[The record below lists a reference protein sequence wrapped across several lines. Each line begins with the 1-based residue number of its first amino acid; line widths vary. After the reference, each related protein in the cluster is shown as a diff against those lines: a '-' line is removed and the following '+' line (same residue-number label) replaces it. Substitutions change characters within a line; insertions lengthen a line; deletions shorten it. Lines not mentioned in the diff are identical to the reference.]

1 MKVLVADK
9 FEQSGL
15 DGLNGLGVEVQYS
28 PDLADAA
35 LGEALKESQADVLV
49 VRSTKVTEAMMEGSK
64 LGVIIR
70 AGAGYNTIDVAAASN
85 RGILVTNCP
94 GKNSQAVAEL
104 AFGLI
109 LALDRHIPDNVAELR
124 SGKWNKKKYSKAKGV
139 YGRTL
144 GVIGMGK
151 ISQEMIPRAKAFG
164 MNVVAYSRW
173 MTPDIAAALGI
184 GRAASLEELA
194 AMSDVVSV
202 HVSLTPET
210 KNSLGEKFFSNM
222 KKGAYFVNTSRGEVV
237 DQSALLKAIEDKGIL
252 AGLDVFEDEPTG
264 GEGDYQGILKDNPN
278 VYCTHHIG
286 ASTDQAQEAVASETV
301 RIVREYKT
309 TGVVPNVVNIKKAEV
324 ATHLL
329 VVRHLDKV
337 GVLAHVLSVLKD
349 EGVSV
354 QEMENIILGGAKS
367 AIAQISLDKEPSPNA
382 LMKIKLNDN
391 IFDASVFP
399 IEKN

>member
-9 FEQSGL
+9 FEKSGL
-15 DGLNGLGVEVQYS
+15 DGLNALGVEVQYS
-28 PDLADAA
+28 PDLVDDALA
-35 LGEALKESQADVLV
+35 QALKDSQADVLV
-49 VRSTKVTEAMMEGSK
+49 VRSTKVTEDMMDGSK

-70 AGAGYNTIDVAAASN
+70 AGAGYNTIDVSAASN

-124 SGKWNKKKYSKAKGV
+124 EGKWNKKKFSKAKGL

-144 GVIGMGK
+144 GLIGMGK

-184 GRAASLEELA
+184 GRAATLEELG

-210 KNSLGEKFFSNM
+210 KNSLGAKFFASM
-222 KKGAYFVNTSRGEVV
+222 KLGAYFVNTSRGEVV
-237 DQSALLKAIEDKGIL
+237 DQISLLKAIEEKGIL
-252 AGLDVFEDEPTG
+252 AGLDVFADEPTG
-264 GEGDYQGILKDNPN
+264 AEGEYQGVLKGNPN

-286 ASTDQAQEAVASETV
+286 ASTDQAQEAVAAETV
-301 RIVREYKT
+301 RIVREYKN
-309 TGVVPNVVNIKKAEV
+309 TGVVPNVVNIKRAEV

-329 VVRHLDKV
+329 VVRHLDRV
-337 GVLAHVLSVLKD
+337 GVLAHVLGVLKD

-354 QEMENIILGGAKS
+354 QEMENIVLGGAKS

-382 LMKIKLNDN
+382 LLKIKLNEN
-391 IFDASVFP
+391 VFDASVFP
-399 IEKN
+399 IEKS

>member
-1 MKVLVADK
+1 MKVLVGDK

-15 DGLNGLGVEVQYS
+15 DGLKALGVDVQYS
-28 PDLADAA
+28 PDLSDAT
-35 LGEALKESQADVLV
+35 LEQALKETGADVLV
-49 VRSTKVTEAMMEGSK
+49 VRSTKVTEPMMDSSK

-124 SGKWNKKKYSKAKGV
+124 SGKWNKKRFSKAKGL

-144 GVIGMGK
+144 GIVGMGT
-151 ISQEMIPRAKAFG
+151 IGQEMIPRAKAFG
-164 MNVVAYSRW
+164 MNVVAFSRW
-173 MTPDIAAALGI
+173 ITPEIAAALGI
-184 GRAASLEELA
+184 GRAATLEELA

-210 KNSLGEKFFSNM
+210 KNSLGDKFFTAM
-222 KKGAYFVNTSRGEVV
+222 KQGAYFINTSRGEVV
-237 DQSALLKAIEDKGIL
+237 DQVSLIKAIEEKGIL
-252 AGLDVFEDEPTG
+252 AGLDVFADEPTG
-264 GEGDYQGILKDNPN
+264 AEGEYQGALKDNPN

-286 ASTDQAQEAVASETV
+286 ASTDQAQEAVAAEAV
-301 RIVREYKT
+301 RIVREYKN
-309 TGVVPNVVNIKKAEV
+309 TGVVPNVVNIKRAEV

-329 VVRHLDKV
+329 AVRHLDRV
-337 GVLAHVLSVLKD
+337 GVLAHVLGVLKD
-349 EGVSV
+349 EGVNV
-354 QEMENIILGGAKS
+354 QEMENIVLGGAKS
-367 AIAQISLDKEPSPNA
+367 AIAQIALDKDVSPDGVR
-382 LMKIKLNDN
+382 KIKLNEN
-391 IFDASVFP
+391 VFDASVLP
-399 IEKN
+399 IQK